1 MTLVAAS
8 TAGALLVALA
18 IFTGPALVFAALYA
32 LFRNSERDED
42 RRHGREPGDD

>member
-18 IFTGPALVFAALYA
+18 IIVVPALVYVALYRV
-32 LFRNSERDED
+32 FRHSDEAED
-42 RRHGREPGDD
+42 RRHGREP